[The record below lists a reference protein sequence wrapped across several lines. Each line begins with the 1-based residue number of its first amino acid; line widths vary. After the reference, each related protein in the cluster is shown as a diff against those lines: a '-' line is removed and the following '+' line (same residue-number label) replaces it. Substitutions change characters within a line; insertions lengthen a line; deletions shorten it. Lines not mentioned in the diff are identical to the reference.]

1 MAKKRRL
8 LDEYQFPGFR
18 ARSKIL
24 GIFGDPKARVIS
36 FKRSQKKRHAVTAAL
51 CITVITTR
59 QCDGYGICPVGMLG
73 STWKWRFEGFVAKG
87 VGK

>member
-1 MAKKRRL
+1 MVKKRRL

-18 ARSKIL
+18 PMSKIL
-24 GIFGDPKARVIS
+24 GIFGDPKARVVS
-36 FKRSQKKRHAVTAAL
+36 LKRSQKKRHVVAAVP

-59 QCDGYGICPVGMLG
+59 QCDGYGICPVGMPG
-73 STWKWRFEGFVAKG
+73 STWKWKSDGFGAKG